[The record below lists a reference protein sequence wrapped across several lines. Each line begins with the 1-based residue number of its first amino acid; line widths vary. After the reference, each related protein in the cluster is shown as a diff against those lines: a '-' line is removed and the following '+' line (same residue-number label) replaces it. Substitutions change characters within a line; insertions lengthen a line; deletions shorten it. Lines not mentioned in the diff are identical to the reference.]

1 MMPAIVPF
9 ISLFVLFLI
18 SRTFSSSWRQSLLTA
33 TVIWGLLL
41 TVITEALSVFEG
53 FSYMAILS
61 SWLLSGAVLAIL
73 YVRLRRGRRANWDS
87 IPSMAS
93 LPFSLL
99 LPIGFIVSL
108 TGLIALVAPPN
119 NYDSMTYHLGRVV
132 HWIQNH
138 DVRPYPTNIDR
149 QLYMPPWAEFAI
161 SHFQILSGGDRL
173 ANAVQW
179 LSMLGSLVGVS
190 LIAKQLGGNRDCQVL
205 ASLVAVCLP
214 MGILQASSTQNDY
227 VVTFWLVCFAYYV
240 FLIMQAMQGPS
251 SFWLQAILAG
261 ISLGLALLTKATAYL
276 FAPPFLV
283 WLSVALARK
292 LGIKSLMIVFT
303 IFAVA
308 LVINLGHYVRTFE
321 VFGSPIGSPSD
332 ISRFT
337 IAPKVIDGEFSR
349 VTSGFATSLIR
360 NTASEMGTP
369 SYYGNRIVEVA
380 VKKLEIMLRIEGN
393 DGDFGI
399 VPRQNH
405 EDFAG
410 NPIHL
415 LLIGLSAAAL
425 FYAVKRGRASII
437 HYYVLCLFAGY
448 LVLCFS
454 LPWYKEITRYHL
466 PLLTLWSSAIAIVL
480 QQPVLAR
487 ARTYI
492 YIMVLL
498 VVTAQYTLFYN
509 ESRPLLGPK
518 NIFVVPRLEQ
528 YFRNSHP
535 SIFTQYS
542 YTASLLKDRRC
553 DQIGLWLGGG
563 DRWEYPLWILLQD
576 GKTDGFRIEHIRVS
590 NQSSR
595 VSLREG
601 ATSFAPCALVLVRIN
616 EVTDEIIEGGRVY
629 SKIWYDSPLVGHKVA
644 VYEVARR
651 PQAHLLY

>member
-1 MMPAIVPF
+1 MPAIVPF

-18 SRTFSSSWRQSLLTA
+18 SRTFSSSWRQSVLTA

-41 TVITEALSVFEG
+41 TIITEAVSVFEG

-61 SWLLSGAVLAIL
+61 SWLVSGAFLAIL
-73 YVRLRRGRRANWDS
+73 YLRLRRGGRANWDS
-87 IPSMAS
+87 SPSMAS
-93 LPFSLL
+93 LPISLL

-190 LIAKQLGGNRDCQVL
+190 LIAKQLGQNRDCQVL
-205 ASLVAVCLP
+205 ASLVAVCVP

-227 VVTFWLVCFAYYV
+227 VVTFWLVCFVYYV
-240 FLIMQAMQGPS
+240 FLILQVVQSPS
-251 SFWLQAILAG
+251 SFWLPAILAG
-261 ISLGLALLTKATAYL
+261 TSLGLALLTKATAYL

-283 WLSVALARK
+283 WVSVAMARK
-292 LGIKSLMIVFT
+292 WGVRSLMIVFT
-303 IFAVA
+303 IFAIG
-308 LVINLGHYVRTFE
+308 LVINLGQYIRNFE
-321 VFGSPIGSPSD
+321 VFGSPIGAPSD

-337 IAPKVIDGEFSR
+337 TASEVVDGQFSR
-349 VTSGFATSLIR
+349 VTSGFAASLIR

-380 VKKLEIMLRIEGN
+380 VKKLEIVLPVGGNGGDFRIE
-393 DGDFGI
+393 
-399 VPRQNH
+399 PQQNH
-405 EDFAG
+405 EDVAG

-425 FYAVKRGRASII
+425 FGAFKRGQASILQ
-437 HYYVLCLFAGY
+437 YYVLCLLAGY

-454 LPWYKEITRYHL
+454 LPWNNCITRYHL
-466 PLLTLWSSAIAIVL
+466 PLLILWSPAIATVL

-492 YIMVLL
+492 VVLL

-509 ESRPLLGPK
+509 ETRPLIGPK

-528 YFRNSHP
+528 YFRNNYP

-542 YTASLLKDRRC
+542 YAASLLKDKKC

-576 GKTDGFRIEHIRVS
+576 GKTDGLRIEHIRVS

-595 VSLREG
+595 VSLRGG
-601 ATSFAPCALVLVRIN
+601 ATSFAPCALVLVRAN
-616 EVTDEIIEGGRVY
+616 EVGDQIMEGGRAY
-629 SKIWYDSPLVGHKVA
+629 FKIWYDSPLVGHKVA

-651 PQAHLLY
+651 PQARLLY

>member
-9 ISLFVLFLI
+9 LSLFVLFLI

-41 TVITEALSVFEG
+41 TIITEALSVFEA

-61 SWLLSGAVLAIL
+61 SWLLSGTALAIL
-73 YVRLRRGRRANWDS
+73 YVRLRRGGEASWDS

-93 LPFSLL
+93 LPFSTL
-99 LPIGFIVSL
+99 LPICFIVFL

-119 NYDSMTYHLGRVV
+119 NYDSMTYHMGRVV

-138 DVRPYPTNIDR
+138 DVQPYPTHIDR
-149 QLYMPPWAEFAI
+149 QLYYPPWAEFAI
-161 SHFQILSGGDRL
+161 SHLQILSNGDHL

-205 ASLVAVCLP
+205 ASLVAVCVP

-240 FLIMQAMQGPS
+240 FLILQGVQGPS
-251 SFWLQAILAG
+251 SFWLEASLAG

-283 WLSVALARK
+283 WLSVVLARK
-292 LGIKSLMIVFT
+292 SGIKSLRIVFT

-308 LVINLGHYVRTFE
+308 LLINLGHYVRNFE
-321 VFGSPIGSPSD
+321 VFGSPIASPSEM
-332 ISRFT
+332 SRTTFSDL
-337 IAPKVIDGEFSR
+337 IHGEFSR
-349 VTSGFATSLIR
+349 VPPGFAASLIR

-369 SYYGNRIVEVA
+369 SYSGNQMVEVA
-380 VKKLEIMLRIEGN
+380 VKKLEIMLRLGGN
-393 DGDFGI
+393 GEDFKI
-399 VPRQNH
+399 VPQQNH
-405 EDFAG
+405 EDVAG
-410 NPIHL
+410 NPIYL

-437 HYYVLCLFAGY
+437 HYYVLCLVAGY
-448 LVLCFS
+448 LALCFS
-454 LPWYKEITRYHL
+454 LPWYKESTRYHL
-466 PLLTLWSSAIAIVL
+466 PLLILWSAAIAIVL

-492 YIMVLL
+492 IVLL
-498 VVTAQYTLFYN
+498 VVTAQYVLFYN
-509 ESRPLLGPK
+509 ETRPLLGPK
-518 NIFVVPRLEQ
+518 NIFVVPRLDQ
-528 YFRNSHP
+528 YFRNSP
-535 SIFTQYS
+535 PNVFTQYS
-542 YTASLLKDRRC
+542 YAASLLKDRRC
-553 DQIGLWLGGG
+553 DQIGLWMGGG
-563 DRWEYPLWILLQD
+563 DRWEYPLWVLLQD
-576 GKTDGFRIEHIRVS
+576 RKTDGFRIEHIRVS
-590 NQSSR
+590 NESSR
-595 VSLREG
+595 VSLRGG
-601 ATSFAPCALVLVRIN
+601 ATSFAPCALMLVRIN
-616 EVTDEIIEGGRVY
+616 EVTDEIIEGGRTY
-629 SKIWYDSPLVGHKVA
+629 SKIWYDSPLVGYKVA

-651 PQAHLLY
+651 PQARSLY